1 MELVPIIYRVL
12 LYLTVLFII
21 VLIFSYLSSKLFAY
35 GRKIE
40 SNNYQMRKK
49 TSRSNSG
56 KRLKSGDNV
65 VDAYPSSSPH
75 IKKNNYRNIKIVRKS
90 SRVNQTINEHRYYSE
105 KHKNKTKSK
114 PRYSI
119 INDKINELNNV
130 NAKPYNQ
137 YSFYP
142 VDYSKSA

>member
-12 LYLTVLFII
+12 LYLMVLFII
-21 VLIFSYLSSKLFAY
+21 VLIFSYLSSKVFAY

-40 SNNYQMRKK
+40 SNNYEKKRK
-49 TSRSNSG
+49 TNRSISG
-56 KRLKSGDNV
+56 KKFKSGENV
-65 VDAYPSSSPH
+65 VDAYPVSSPS
-75 IKKNNYRNIKIVRKS
+75 IKKNIHRNIKIVRKS

-137 YSFYP
+137 YTFHP
-142 VDYSKSA
+142 VDYS